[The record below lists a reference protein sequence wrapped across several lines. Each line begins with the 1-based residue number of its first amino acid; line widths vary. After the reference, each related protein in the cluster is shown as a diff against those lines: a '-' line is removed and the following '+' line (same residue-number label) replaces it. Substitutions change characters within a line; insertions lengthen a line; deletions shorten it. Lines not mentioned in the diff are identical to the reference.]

1 MTQKEITKQEFS
13 EKLNHSNFSFLENE
27 NNLPSNYGQK
37 YKTCGKLRIN
47 KKLSQNSLC
56 NDNFRILCSEHHFKF
71 TQIKNSQNNAEIQN
85 QNEVFNINNNTRVI
99 IKQILY

>member
-27 NNLPSNYGQK
+27 NNLLLNYGQK

-47 KKLSQNSLC
+47 KKLSPNSLC
-56 NDNFRILCSEHHFKF
+56 NDNFRLLCSEHHFKF
-71 TQIKNSQNNAEIQN
+71 TQKKIHRIMLRFKIKMNFSIS
-85 QNEVFNINNNTRVI
+85 I
-99 IKQILY
+99 IIL